1 MEENKVVLRGGNP
14 NENEQN
20 TNIWIVL
27 NEKTL
32 NTMKGKHGR
41 TAKFLTEA
49 EANTKAASKL
59 DLWVCINVHF
69 NHRWINHKI

>member
-1 MEENKVVLRGGNP
+1 MFGS
-14 NENEQN
+14 
-20 TNIWIVL
+20 
-27 NEKTL
+27 KTL